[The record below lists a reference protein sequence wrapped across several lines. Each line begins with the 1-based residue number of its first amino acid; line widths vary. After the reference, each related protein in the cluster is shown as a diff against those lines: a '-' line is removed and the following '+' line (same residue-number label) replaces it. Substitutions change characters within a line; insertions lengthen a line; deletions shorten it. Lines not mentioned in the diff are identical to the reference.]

1 MQENTY
7 LGRGM
12 KFPPQIDPV
21 TGRFVMSEN
30 EQSVKESIYLILMTQ
45 KGERLMRPQ
54 FGSRTSGYVFSET
67 NPTMLQI
74 MAHELENDITRNEP
88 RVQDVEIEMDYG
100 NRPGCLLIDIRYTVS
115 SGTASENMVFPFYF
129 DGELK
134 GESKGNETVEN
145 NPIR

>member
-1 MQENTY
+1 MREIAY

-12 KFPPQIDPV
+12 KFPPQVNPV

-67 NPTMLQI
+67 NLTMVQI

-88 RVQDVEIEMDYG
+88 RVRDVEIEMDYDS
-100 NRPGCLLIDIRYTVS
+100 RPDCLLVHIRYTLKD
-115 SGTASENMVFPFYF
+115 GNAPETMVFPFTF
-129 DGELK
+129 EGEAG
-134 GESKGNETVEN
+134 GEYS
-145 NPIR
+145 I